1 MAKQRKHFLQPYPP
15 TVALVTGA
23 SRGIGA
29 AIARALAGIG
39 LDLVLTSTR
48 AGGTRTVAN
57 ACRQLGVEVLEV
69 AHDAASRTDA
79 DRLVKAA
86 QKKFGKVDILVNN
99 AGIVIRKPVAKMSD
113 EDFDRQL
120 AVNLSGPYY
129 LTRRILPG
137 MLKRGLGRIVN
148 ISSISAT
155 IGSANAS
162 GYCASKW
169 GLDGFTKSL
178 AEETRGSGVLVVSVL
193 PGSVDTDML
202 KGSPFAPM
210 MAPYEVADVV
220 RYLCYEAPLALH
232 GSRIE
237 VFG

>member
-1 MAKQRKHFLQPYPP
+1 M
-15 TVALVTGA
+15 VTGA

-48 AGGTRTVAN
+48 AGGTRTVATG
-57 ACRQLGVEVLEV
+57 CRQLGVEVLEL
-69 AHDAASRTDA
+69 AHDAASRADA
-79 DRLVKAA
+79 DRVAKAA
-86 QKKFGKVDILVNN
+86 LKKFGRVDILVNN
-99 AGIVIRKPVAKMSD
+99 AGIVVRKPVVKMSD
-113 EDFDRQL
+113 DDFDRVL
-120 AVNLSGPYY
+120 AVNLSGPFY
-129 LTRRILPG
+129 LTRRLLPG
-137 MLKRGLGRIVN
+137 MLKRGLGRIIN

-155 IGSANAS
+155 LGSAGSS

-178 AEETRGSGVLVVSVL
+178 AEETRGTGVLVASVL

-202 KGSPFAPM
+202 EGSGFPPM

-232 GSRIE
+232 GSRVE